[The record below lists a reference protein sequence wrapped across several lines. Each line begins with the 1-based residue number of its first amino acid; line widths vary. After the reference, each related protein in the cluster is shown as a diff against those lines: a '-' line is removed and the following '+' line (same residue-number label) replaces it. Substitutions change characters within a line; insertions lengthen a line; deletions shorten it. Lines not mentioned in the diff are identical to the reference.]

1 VKKLL
6 LVSVLV
12 VVGLILVLGVLG
24 CHPLDGCGTEPEPS
38 VRLLSASVNP
48 SSGTGGFELV
58 VDYEWRYNGPG
69 STPQPDRI
77 RCYYVDP
84 DSNSVYIGNID
95 PAAESSGYTLNEP
108 GWIKGHSTLPFD
120 VRPPNG
126 PAKPGTY
133 AAECF
138 TGYPPAARASF
149 VVTETKEDTTTTSTA
164 TQVKVYRLEINLD
177 MQQGSAPQG
186 QTGLLRKLHLAY
198 EGEIIVNVDGS
209 LSGELPGAL
218 DGTALARWWEKEEGS
233 HDFTYKIDVPMTV
246 TIGGSA
252 EASPGGQTLHVFQT
266 VSEYKVNPVSDVSGY
281 YLPYQLSDQQNDIDG
296 SAPAW
301 LEGAM
306 TELVLEIG
314 STPVE
319 QALTAGAPGWATKW
333 SGTVSLS
340 PVR

>member
-1 VKKLL
+1 VKNLL
-6 LVSVLV
+6 LVGVLV
-12 VVGLILVLGVLG
+12 VVGLILVLGVPG

-48 SSGTGGFELV
+48 SSGTGSFELV
-58 VDYEWRYNGPG
+58 VDYEWKYEGPG

-84 DSNSVYIGNID
+84 DSNSVYIGSVD
-95 PAAESSGYTLNEP
+95 PMAESSGYTLDEA
-108 GWIKGHSTLPFD
+108 GWIKGQATLPFD

-133 AAECF
+133 TAECF
-138 TGYPPAARASF
+138 SPYPPAVRASF
-149 VVTETKEDTTTTSTA
+149 GVTETKEDTTTTATA
-164 TQVKVYRLEINLD
+164 TQVKVYRLGVNLD

-198 EGEIIVNVDGS
+198 EGEISVNADGS
-209 LSGELPGAL
+209 LSGELSGAL
-218 DGTALARWWEKEEGS
+218 DATALARWWEQEEGS

-246 TIGGSA
+246 TIGGRA
-252 EASPGGQTLHVFQT
+252 EASPGGQTLHVLQT
-266 VSEYKVNPVSDVSGY
+266 VSEYKVNPLTDVSGY
-281 YLPYQLSDQQNDIDG
+281 FLPYQLSDQQKDIDE
-296 SAPAW
+296 SALAW

-319 QALTAGAPGWATKW
+319 QAMTAGAPGWVTEW
-333 SGTVSLS
+333 NGTVGLS